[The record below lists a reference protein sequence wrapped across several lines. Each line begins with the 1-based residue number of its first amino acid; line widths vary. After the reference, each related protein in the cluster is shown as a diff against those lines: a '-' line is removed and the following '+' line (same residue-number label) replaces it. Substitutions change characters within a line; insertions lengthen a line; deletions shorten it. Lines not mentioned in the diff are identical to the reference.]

1 MQVKKERVAKQVCV
15 CVCVCVCL
23 RTCMHVANYV
33 TLANLSDYIQSL
45 QTLRHDG
52 Y

>member
-1 MQVKKERVAKQVCV
+1 MEEMQVKKERVAKQ
-15 CVCVCVCL
+15 VCVCVCL